1 MSFTSIFSKGD
12 FVMALIKSSTPVLL
26 QNHKDEQLKKKIRR
40 LQNEIDFVEILVQFW
55 PWANMAN
62 RMERL
67 QERRNILVRES
78 QGKREVRPT
87 ETRAAKKD
95 AALPFQSRRFA

>member
-1 MSFTSIFSKGD
+1 
-12 FVMALIKSSTPVLL
+12 MALIKSSTPVLL
-26 QNHKDEQLKKKIRR
+26 QNHKDEQLKKQIRR

-55 PWANMAN
+55 PWANMAK

-67 QERRNILVRES
+67 QERRNILIRES
-78 QGKREVRPT
+78 QGKSEARPA
-87 ETRAAKKD
+87 ETRNVKQN